1 MDYPARDSYPPWIIR
16 AGGTSLVIGL
26 TNPGFFKKRKRD
38 IPMTFKP
45 SPMKYTTIII
55 TALAVLMFV
64 FVAGCAS
71 NAPPAPVATPTPTP
85 VPTAAP
91 TIATVATTAPG
102 SEPLQVLPAAQQVS
116 LALTKDRPTSE
127 IHLLYEGGPGNLYT
141 NTITLRVYSSPTQYK
156 EYVMNDGKKLAAGM
170 EIVAPGTSG
179 SDRCEVF
186 VVSSGTRYKVMDQ
199 QIQSMR

>member
-1 MDYPARDSYPPWIIR
+1 MSR
-16 AGGTSLVIGL
+16 
-26 TNPGFFKKRKRD
+26 
-38 IPMTFKP
+38 
-45 SPMKYTTIII
+45 TTILIAAI
-55 TALAVLMFV
+55 AVLMFV
-64 FVAGCAS
+64 LVAGCATS
-71 NAPPAPVATPTPTP
+71 APAPAATPAPTSAP
-85 VPTAAP
+85 TAVPTQAP
-91 TIATVATTAPG
+91 VTVATIAPG
-102 SEPLQVLPAAQQVS
+102 SEPIQTMPSAQQIS

-186 VVSSGTRYKVMDQ
+186 VVSSGTRYKVMDEQ
-199 QIQSMR
+199 VQAMR